1 MTGLLDT
8 DFLDAVDAAAE
19 THPIIAACVCRN
31 EYDRLQSWLAH
42 YRAIGV
48 NCFAVIDN
56 GSDDGTYEFLAAQ
69 PDVILTQTTASYGE
83 SNFGMDWIDAVR
95 ARIRRKI
102 WLLYTD
108 ADEQLIYR
116 GWPER
121 PLSDLVAEAEAEGAN
136 TIFSFMLDMYPDG
149 PVEDGKPETGRDLS
163 QIAPLFDKEYQFRLR
178 PCKPWRKPDGWVE
191 VVGGPRVR
199 LMSSVKR
206 EAKSN
211 WRTYW
216 LRGQS
221 DRVLPRVPRRFLP
234 LALRAL
240 PTQMPVLAK
249 YPLVQTQT
257 PVRYHHA
264 HAVGGAKVFHESTVL
279 LHFKFLADFAERV
292 HREIERGEHYNG
304 GAEYVLY
311 ADMIRRNKGMDL
323 RYPGSVQFSGADQL
337 IGMGLIR
344 DVSAFGTYPL

>member
-1 MTGLLDT
+1 MLEQA
-8 DFLDAVDAAAE
+8 FLDAVDAASLR
-19 THPIIAACVCRN
+19 HDIIATCVCRN
-31 EYDRLQSWLAH
+31 EYDRMQSWLAH

-48 NCFAVIDN
+48 RCFAVIDN
-56 GSDDGTYEFLAAQ
+56 GSDDGTYQFLDAQ
-69 PDVILTQTTASYGE
+69 PDVILTRTTDSYGE
-83 SNFGMDWIDAVR
+83 SNFGMRWIETVR
-95 ARIRRKI
+95 ARIGRRI

-108 ADEQLIYR
+108 ADEQIIYR

-121 PLSDLVAEAEAEGAN
+121 PLIDLVREVEREGAN
-136 TIFSFMLDMYPDG
+136 AVFSFMLDMYPDG
-149 PVEDGKPETGRDLS
+149 PVEEGQPECGRDLAEV
-163 QIAPLFDKEYQFRLR
+163 APLFDSEYQFRLR
-178 PCKPWRKPDGWVE
+178 PVKPWRQPDGWVE

-199 LMSSVKR
+199 LMSSMKR
-206 EAKSN
+206 ESRSN

-249 YPLVQTQT
+249 YPLVRTGT
-257 PVRYHHA
+257 EVSYYHC
-264 HAVGGAKVFHESTVL
+264 HAVGKASVFHENTVL

-292 HREIERGEHYNG
+292 HREVERGEHYNG

-311 ADMIRRNKGMDL
+311 ADMIRRHQGMDL
-323 RYPGSVQFSGADQL
+323 RYPGSVQFEGADQL
-337 IGMGLIR
+337 IRMGLIR
-344 DVSAFGTYPL
+344 DVSDFGAYPI